1 MAKQKKQQPL
11 TPERYIRERARLLPI
26 YKCYKGETIGDSR
39 EMSIM
44 VIRKH
49 AGGTYTLAAFML
61 DRWCLGVKD
70 AIWQFNIP
78 EDEMLDFVDHFA
90 THIEQWTEIEYVE
103 AHNWVYG
110 ALDWATNAGISPC
123 KDFAL
128 ARYILEEDDDNV
140 ELQEYDF
147 GYNGEYCLMAKSH
160 KEADKYIP
168 TLTKTLGV
176 GNYKV
181 ILRPI
186 LDEEEKRYRR
196 MGYYRDFPDMEY
208 TYPGI
213 NYPKTLAP
221 LHHPE
226 TEAIITKGTQDYT
239 QADIDLLL
247 SLPAGTLREDLHQL
261 ILHELGKQYGKN
273 NEQLGEDKTNANWNT
288 IGNSFMFLTKVGNMD
303 DTLPVLL
310 EYLRQNDD
318 VVYFNEGDCG
328 QILVKPLVYRF
339 LMEDPLCFK
348 SYLLEK
354 GLGASAKNE
363 ILEYISEIACDEP
376 SIRKPV
382 LEMMHEVLSKYQ
394 VDLPC
399 HTMCDGTVIS
409 FAIGVPIELNAVDF
423 LPLIED
429 IYATGMVNES
439 VEGSIEAVRERIM
452 QPIRPDM
459 HRIPYGDIPA
469 LVEKYKDFYRYCS
482 Q

>member
-1 MAKQKKQQPL
+1 MAKQKQQQPL

-70 AIWQFNIP
+70 AIWQFSIP
-78 EDEMLDFVDHFA
+78 EDEMLDFVNSFA
-90 THIEQWTEIEYVE
+90 NHIDQWTEIEYVE

-147 GYNGEYCLMAKSH
+147 GLNGEYCLMAKSH

-168 TLTKTLGV
+168 ALTKTLGT
-176 GNYKV
+176 GNFKV
-181 ILRPI
+181 IIRSV

-196 MGYYRDFPDMEY
+196 MEYYQDFPDMEY
-208 TYPGI
+208 TYQGS

-226 TEAIITKGTQDYT
+226 IETIITEGTQDYT

-247 SLPAGTLREDLHQL
+247 SLPADTLREDLHQL
-261 ILHELGKQYGKN
+261 VLYELGKQYGKTDA
-273 NEQLGEDKTNANWNT
+273 QLGDDRTDVNWNT
-288 IGNSFMFLTKVGNMD
+288 IGNSFIFLTKVGELSS
-303 DTLPVLL
+303 TLPVLL
-310 EYLRQNDD
+310 EFLRQNED
-318 VVYFNEGDCG
+318 VIYFNEGDCG
-328 QILVKPLVYRF
+328 QILVKPLVYKF

-348 SYLLEK
+348 SFLLEK
-354 GLGASAKNE
+354 GLSASAKNE
-363 ILEYISEIACDEP
+363 ILEYLQEIACDEP
-376 SIRKPV
+376 SVRIPI
-382 LEMMHEVLSKYQ
+382 LNMMHEVLLQYQ
-394 VDLPC
+394 ADLPYR
-399 HTMCDGTVIS
+399 TMCDGTVMA
-409 FAIGVPIELNAVDF
+409 FAIGVLTGLNAVDF

-439 VEGSIEAVRERIM
+439 VEGSIGEVRERIM
-452 QPIRPDM
+452 EPIQPDM
-459 HRIPYGDIPA
+459 HPVPYGDIPA
-469 LVEKYKDFYRYCS
+469 LVELYKDFYKSCN
-482 Q
+482 

>member
-1 MAKQKKQQPL
+1 MAKQKRQQPL

-39 EMSIM
+39 EMSMM

-78 EDEMLDFVDHFA
+78 EDEMRNLVNHFA

-128 ARYILEEDDDNV
+128 ARYILAEDDDNV
-140 ELQEYDF
+140 ELQEYEF
-147 GYNGEYCLMAKSH
+147 GYNGEYCLMAKNH

-168 TLTKTLGV
+168 TLAKTLGV

-181 ILRPI
+181 IIRPV
-186 LDEEEKRYRR
+186 LDEEAKRYRR
-196 MGYYRDFPDMEY
+196 MGYYRDLPDMEY
-208 TYPGI
+208 TYAGT

-226 TEAIITKGTQDYT
+226 IETIITKGTQDYT

-247 SLPAGTLREDLHQL
+247 SLPADTLREDLHQL
-261 ILHELGKQYGKN
+261 VLYELGKQYGKTN
-273 NEQLGEDKTNANWNT
+273 AQLGDKRTNANWNT
-288 IGNSFMFLTKVGNMD
+288 IGNSFIFLTNVGTLSG
-303 DTLPVLL
+303 TLPVLL
-310 EYLRQNDD
+310 EFLRQNDD

-328 QILVKPLVYRF
+328 QILVKPLVYKF
-339 LMEDPLCFK
+339 LMEDPICFK
-348 SYLLEK
+348 SFLLEK
-354 GLGASAKNE
+354 GLSASAKNE
-363 ILEYISEIACDEP
+363 ILEYIAEIACDEP
-376 SIRKPV
+376 LIRKPI
-382 LEMMHEVLSKYQ
+382 LEMMHEVLQKYRS
-394 VDLPC
+394 DLPYR
-399 HTMCDGTVIS
+399 TMCDGTVMA
-409 FAIGVPIELNAVDF
+409 FAIDIPARLNAVDF
-423 LPLIED
+423 LPFIED

-439 VEGSIEAVRERIM
+439 VEGNIDDVRESIM
-452 QPIRPDM
+452 EPIRPDM
-459 HRIPYGDIPA
+459 NRVPYGDIPA
-469 LVEKYKDFYRYCS
+469 LIEKYKDFYRHCT

>member
-1 MAKQKKQQPL
+1 MAKQKKQQQL
-11 TPERYIRERARLLPI
+11 SPERYIRERARLLPI

-49 AGGTYTLAAFML
+49 AGGTYTLATFML

-70 AIWQFNIP
+70 AIWQFSIP
-78 EDEMLDFVDHFA
+78 EDEMLDFVNHFA
-90 THIEQWTEIEYVE
+90 THIDQWTKIEYVE

-110 ALDWATNAGISPC
+110 ALDWATNAGINPC

-140 ELQEYDF
+140 ELQEYEF

-168 TLTKTLGV
+168 TLTKTLGM

-181 ILRPI
+181 IIRPVF
-186 LDEEEKRYRR
+186 DEEEKRYRR
-196 MGYYRDFPDMEY
+196 MGYYHDFPDMEY
-208 TYPGI
+208 TYPGGK
-213 NYPKTLAP
+213 YPKTLAL

-226 TEAIITKGTQDYT
+226 IETIITQGTQDYT

-247 SLPAGTLREDLHQL
+247 SLPADTLREDLHQL
-261 ILHELGKQYGKN
+261 VLYELGKQYGKT
-273 NEQLGEDKTNANWNT
+273 EAQLDDDRTDVNWNT
-288 IGNSFMFLTKVGNMD
+288 IGNSFIFLTKVGTLK

-310 EYLRQNDD
+310 EFLRQNED
-318 VVYFNEGDCG
+318 VIYFNEGDSG
-328 QILVKPLVYRF
+328 HILVKPLVYKC

-348 SYLLEK
+348 SFLLEK
-354 GLGASAKNE
+354 GLCASAKNE
-363 ILEYISEIACDEP
+363 ILEYLQEIACDEP
-376 SIRKPV
+376 SVRVPV
-382 LEMMHEVLSKYQ
+382 LDMMHEVLLQYQ
-394 VDLPC
+394 ADLPYR
-399 HTMCDGTVIS
+399 TMCDGIVTA
-409 FAIGVPIELNAVDF
+409 FAIGVPTGLNAVDF

-439 VEGSIEAVRERIM
+439 IVGNIDEVRESIM
-452 QPIRPDM
+452 EPIQPYIHP
-459 HRIPYGDIPA
+459 IPCGDIPA
-469 LVEKYKDFYRYCS
+469 LIELYKDYYESCN
-482 Q
+482 

>member
-1 MAKQKKQQPL
+1 M

-70 AIWQFNIP
+70 AIWQFSIP
-78 EDEMLDFVDHFA
+78 EDEMLDFVNRFA
-90 THIEQWTEIEYVE
+90 NHIDQWTEIEYVE

-147 GYNGEYCLMAKSH
+147 GLNGEYCLMAKSH

-168 TLTKTLGV
+168 ALTKTLGT
-176 GNYKV
+176 GNFKV
-181 ILRPI
+181 IIRSV

-196 MGYYRDFPDMEY
+196 MEYYQDFPDMEY
-208 TYPGI
+208 TYQGS

-226 TEAIITKGTQDYT
+226 IETIITEGTQDYT

-247 SLPAGTLREDLHQL
+247 SLPADTLREDLHQL
-261 ILHELGKQYGKN
+261 VLYELGKQYGKTDA
-273 NEQLGEDKTNANWNT
+273 QLGDDRTDVNWNT
-288 IGNSFMFLTKVGNMD
+288 IGNSFIFLTKVGELSS
-303 DTLPVLL
+303 TLPVLL
-310 EYLRQNDD
+310 EFLRQNED
-318 VVYFNEGDCG
+318 VIYFNEGDCG
-328 QILVKPLVYRF
+328 QILVKPLVYKF

-348 SYLLEK
+348 SFLIEK
-354 GLGASAKNE
+354 GLSASAKNE
-363 ILEYISEIACDEP
+363 ILEYLQEIACDEP
-376 SIRKPV
+376 SVRIPI
-382 LEMMHEVLSKYQ
+382 LNMMHEVLLQYQ
-394 VDLPC
+394 ADLPYR
-399 HTMCDGTVIS
+399 TMCDGTVMA
-409 FAIGVPIELNAVDF
+409 FAIGVLTGLNAVDF

-439 VEGSIEAVRERIM
+439 VEGSIDEVRERIM
-452 QPIRPDM
+452 EPIQPDM
-459 HRIPYGDIPA
+459 HPVPYGDIPA
-469 LVEKYKDFYRYCS
+469 LVELYKDFYKSCN
-482 Q
+482 